1 MGGKVKK
8 AKKIR
13 VTGTKTKLI
22 AIVIPISILSI
33 ITILFTTFQASKKII
48 LNYGNEVVESI
59 SEANA
64 NEIETW
70 STKIVASLNEV
81 KNTLDYVDF
90 TNEQIINYL
99 ATTMNKNTNYPNGVY
114 VGTSQGEVLNAFN
127 FVPGADFVVTERDW
141 YKEGLGKDSF
151 VFGAPYVDANTGGF
165 VLSASAELKSQDG
178 LVKVASVDIS
188 LDEISGKVSE
198 MTFLTTGSVFLI
210 DSKTDTIIAYK
221 DKELNAVK
229 LTEDNENEIVAGIA
243 KELHAGNDSV
253 FTINDGFDSYFGFI
267 KEVDNTDWV
276 IASTVS
282 SADVL
287 NSLNEL
293 KILIILA
300 AIISILILTVA
311 LERVIHVILKPIK
324 KLTASIEDITN
335 GDFGVNLTVK
345 GNDEVAVMS
354 RSLQYFIERMRD
366 IITVISGMTY
376 KLNDQAEN
384 SSKVSETLT
393 LSAKFQ
399 SNSMQELNSTVDELA
414 KSISEVAQSATDLAH
429 VVSGADELSK
439 EASGKMKATVELSE
453 QGKDSMAEV
462 NQAIKIVEKD
472 INSLE
477 KVVTAVGVSTGKID
491 DIINLIGEIASE
503 TNLLSLNAAIEAARA
518 GEAGKGFAVVADEI
532 RKLAETSANAV
543 KNISVLI
550 NGINQLVN
558 TTVDKTKLSVT
569 SIENSSKLILKTS
582 TAFETI
588 YTSVNETNELV
599 DQMIHKIMEVDQV
612 AASVAAITE
621 EQSAG
626 AEEILAASEELLSHA
641 KDISEN
647 SALVGSDALDLAV
660 TAENLEI
667 EMKFF
672 KTDMK

>member
-8 AKKIR
+8 AKKTR

-300 AIISILILTVA
+300 AIISILILAVA

-660 TAENLEI
+660 TAENLET

>member
-1 MGGKVKK
+1 MGEKVKK
-8 AKKIR
+8 VKRTRLI
-13 VTGTKTKLI
+13 GTKTKLI

-33 ITILFTTFQASKKII
+33 IAILITTFQASKKII

-90 TNEQIINYL
+90 TNEQIISYL
-99 ATTMNKNTNYPNGVY
+99 ATTMNKNTSYPSGVY
-114 VGTSQGEVLNAFN
+114 VGTDQGEVLNAFD
-127 FVPGADFVVTERDW
+127 FVPGSDFVVTERDW

-165 VLSASAELKSQDG
+165 VLSASAQLKSKDSS
-178 LVKVASVDIS
+178 VRVAAVDIS
-188 LDEISGKVSE
+188 LDEISNKVSE

-210 DSKTDTIIAYK
+210 DNKTDTIIAYK
-221 DKELNAVK
+221 DKALNAVK
-229 LTEDNENEIVAGIA
+229 LTEDNENKIIAGIA
-243 KELHAGNDSV
+243 KELHAGNNTV
-253 FTINDGFDSYFGFI
+253 FTIHDGLENNFAYI
-267 KEVDNTDWV
+267 KEVNNTDWV
-276 IASTVS
+276 IASIVS
-282 SADVL
+282 SGDVL

-293 KILIILA
+293 RILIILA
-300 AIISILILTVA
+300 AVISIFILTVA

-324 KLTASIEDITN
+324 KLTTSIEDITN
-335 GDFGVNLTVK
+335 GDFGVNLVVK
-345 GNDEVAVMS
+345 GNDEVAIMS
-354 RSLQYFIERMRD
+354 RSLQLFIERMRE
-366 IITVISGMTY
+366 IITVISGMTH

-393 LSAKFQ
+393 QSAKFQ
-399 SNSMQELNSTVDELA
+399 SNSMQELNATVDELA
-414 KSISEVAQSATDLAH
+414 KSISEVAQNATDLAH
-429 VVSGADELSK
+429 VVSGADQLSK
-439 EASGKMKATVELSE
+439 EANDKMKSTVVLSE
-453 QGKDSMAEV
+453 QGKENMAEV

-477 KVVTAVGVSTGKID
+477 KVVAAVGVSTGKID

-550 NGINQLVN
+550 RGINQLVN
-558 TTVDKTKLSVT
+558 NTVDKTKLSVT

-588 YTSVNETNELV
+588 YISVNETNELV

-612 AASVAAITE
+612 ASSVAAITE

-641 KDISEN
+641 KDISDN
-647 SALVGSDALDLAV
+647 SGLVGNDALDLAV
-660 TAENLEI
+660 TAENLET

-672 KTDMK
+672 KTDVK